1 MSLLLL
7 LPARA
12 DAAPTS
18 SPYSWTLSSTD
29 VSAFDTAIP
38 KNGVNWIVSK
48 TGAGSL
54 QNYDNTK
61 GKQFGSSKSPV
72 STLTFTSTGFAG
84 LSISE
89 VKVNTSG
96 ASGTNATVSVKI
108 GEDDYVNGSSTSVKL
123 TTSAT
128 EYSFKPSAGSA
139 VGEVSIQ
146 WSVTEKAVY
155 VKSIEVTYT
164 DQVIEKKDV
173 VLTAVAA
180 APELEAGSVMS
191 FSDFVEATVDGAS
204 SDEAAASVFVKTGS
218 DADNEFVE
226 IDNDAKTIKGLKA
239 TSGPVTLYAY
249 VPASDK
255 FNATAENVPFNV
267 TVKAAAP
274 KVPGPVMSVPVADA
288 AGEIALDLG
297 KSVTFTSENASKLRV
312 LAMANN
318 DDNASA
324 FNGDFDGDSWT
335 FTPVAEDTYI
345 LSVTALDSE
354 GNESGDALEVTVN
367 VTKVPAPLCGDI
379 VFSLAGGE
387 VKAGTVV
394 TVSCEN
400 AAMIKYTVNGG
411 EVNTAEGDSFDYT
424 VNEASAIKAWGV
436 NADGIA
442 GAEAVV
448 NYTIKQSTSTVYT
461 LVTSADDIA
470 DGDKVLV
477 VTKNGNDYYA
487 MTNSLL
493 SSKITSNSVT
503 VTDGVVELED
513 GQTSVEVL
521 TVEEGADSD
530 AEKYALK
537 GTKGYVT
544 STSSTNT
551 SFGTSAYYSD
561 VKITANGVTTWY
573 VNSTRVLSGY
583 SGANGVDFRAYQPAN
598 AVLDIY
604 LFREGAATP
613 KTKVTLGVKEG
624 VNTEIGVGETLAAGW
639 LSATVDGEENAEA
652 LAAVSYSVT
661 EGADVVTVA
670 ADGAITAGENPG
682 TAKVTATIAN
692 NKLFELVSEP
702 VVLDVTVVET
712 KCKAPVLKVGETVLA
727 DNAELTVG
735 DVITITTATEGA
747 ALFYSTQ
754 NGPDHE
760 YDVENGLKLGFGTYT
775 ITATAKK
782 EGLENASVT
791 LTGVKV
797 SKKAPEIG
805 FADAERTVYLSDFV
819 EAIAI
824 AEHDFINRNNLPVVF
839 TSSDPK
845 VASIDETTGDI
856 QFWNQGVTTISAAFA
871 GNDEYEA
878 LTVDYK
884 LNVNLTRP
892 AGESFTL
899 EFTLDPNGG
908 YSNSGTDLT
917 AATAIS
923 DVLKTGADKVASF
936 TDFARVK
943 YNSRLG
949 LRMGTNDNPGNITIN
964 FNETLRIT
972 QLKAYVAK
980 WTSDNVTFLLINDKR
995 SDIKEVVGTDKTI
1008 DEQERTYNYDVPME
1022 TDALTLRTI
1031 DTSYEEVQS
1040 PSKRIFIKA
1049 LDITVESGLNAPVPF
1064 DEGGYVIP
1072 RSQFNNVE
1080 TDFIRFEHEAGVDIF
1095 YRYTGGAAG
1104 DPNVKPNKAPARAEE
1119 AAETATH
1126 PDAEGETFTKLAT
1139 DTSVTDKTTG
1149 KYYPYGENYEQWQGG
1164 VLKVFAQKTA
1174 EDGTVQR
1181 SPIHTFNLAI
1191 PTSVEGIEAEGNG
1204 EVEYFNLQGVKVQN
1218 PEKGI
1223 YIRVQDGKAVKIAK

>member
-12 DAAPTS
+12 AEQSITIKPGDFGTQGS
-18 SPYSWTLSSTD
+18 YLRTETKKTISN
-29 VSAFDTAIP
+29 VEF
-38 KNGVNWIVSK
+38 GVM
-48 TGAGSL
+48 
-54 QNYDNTK
+54 
-61 GKQFGSSKSPV
+61 
-72 STLTFTSTGFAG
+72 
-84 LSISE
+84 
-89 VKVNTSG
+89 
-96 ASGTNATVSVKI
+96 
-108 GEDDYVNGSSTSVKL
+108 YVNPNSGQIQKGNFYLYNT
-123 TTSAT
+123 
-128 EYSFKPSAGSA
+128 
-139 VGEVSIQ
+139 GEMPGVITKVV
-146 WSVTEKAVY
+146 VTEKSGTFTPSTSYLNLGDKAISGKQTTGSITGTETSGTPKTVVFDVPVKDQTHKYFNLSGNMVTGTSCITNVIVY
-155 VKSIEVTYT
+155 YT
-164 DQVIEKKDV
+164 AGSKTDV
-173 VLTAVAA
+173 VLTV
-180 APELEAGSVMS
+180 
-191 FSDFVEATVDGAS
+191 
-204 SDEAAASVFVKTGS
+204 S
-218 DADNEFVE
+218 DAIEADMTVGDVSYLDVQCN
-226 IDNDAKTIKGLKA
+226 
-239 TSGPVTLYAY
+239 
-249 VPASDK
+249 PASAEADLVFSSEPADAVTFGEYDSSLKIISYTAANAYDNVRISVNLPSDK
-255 FNATAENVPFNV
+255 YDVTGAYTSHAFAIKAVPL
-267 TVKAAAP
+267 
-274 KVPGPVMSVPVADA
+274 VPEQVVSDPVAVD
-288 AGEIALDLG
+288 ENISLNLG
-297 KSVTFTSENASKLRV
+297 NSVTFSSTNASKLDFEV
-312 LAMANN
+312 ECTPATV
-318 DDNASA
+318 DVTG
-324 FNGDFDGDSWT
+324 FNGQFAGSSHE
-335 FTPVAEDTYI
+335 FKPVAEGEYI
-345 LSVTALDSE
+345 
-354 GNESGDALEVTVN
+354 VTVTPVDEAGAKLSDKALFVTVT
-367 VTKVPAPLCGDI
+367 VTKVAAPLCGNI

-448 NYTIKQSTSTVYT
+448 NYTIKQSASTVYT
-461 LVTSADDIA
+461 LVTDVNDIA

-477 VTKNGNDYYA
+477 VTKNGKDYYA

-503 VTDGVVELED
+503 VKDGVIELKD
-513 GQTSVEVL
+513 GQDSVEVF
-521 TVEEGADSD
+521 TVEEGADSY

-561 VKITANGVTTWY
+561 VKITADGVTTWY

-583 SGANGVDFRAYQPAN
+583 SGKNGVDFRAYQPAD
-598 AVLDIY
+598 AVLAIY
-604 LFREGAATP
+604 LFREGVATP
-613 KTKVTLGVKEG
+613 KAKVTLGVKEG
-624 VNTEIGVGETLAAGW
+624 VNAEIGVGETLAAGW
-639 LSATVDGEENAEA
+639 LSATVDGVENAEA
-652 LAAVSYSVT
+652 LAAVTYSVT
-661 EGADVVTVA
+661 EGAGVVTVA

-692 NKLFELVSEP
+692 NKLFELASEP

-760 YDVENGLKLGFGTYT
+760 YDVENGLKLGAGTYT

-791 LTGVKV
+791 LTGVEV

-819 EAIAI
+819 ESREIT
-824 AEHDFINRNNLPVVF
+824 EHEFINRNNLSVVF
-839 TSSDPK
+839 KSSDPK
-845 VASIDETTGDI
+845 VASIDENTGDI
-856 QFWNQGVTTISAAFA
+856 HFWNKGVTTISAEFA

-878 LTVDYK
+878 ATVDYK

-892 AGESFTL
+892 VGESFTL
-899 EFTLDPNGG
+899 EFTMDPTGS
-908 YSNSGTDLT
+908 YSNSGTDMT
-917 AATAIS
+917 TSTAIA
-923 DVLKTGADKVASF
+923 DVLKTGADKVESF
-936 TDFARVK
+936 TDFAYAK

-949 LRMGTNDNPGNITIN
+949 LRMGTNNNPGRITIN
-964 FNETLRIT
+964 FPEVLRIT

-980 WTSDNVTFLLINDKR
+980 WRTDNVTFLLINDKR
-995 SDIKEVVGTDKTI
+995 SDVKISVGDDKEI

-1022 TDALTLRTI
+1022 ADALTLRTI

-1064 DEGGYVIP
+1064 DESGNVIP
-1072 RSQFNNVE
+1072 RTSFNGVE

-1095 YRYTGGAAG
+1095 YRYTAGEAG
-1104 DPNVKPNKAPARAEE
+1104 DPSVKPSKAPARAGE

-1126 PDAEGETFTKLAT
+1126 PEAVGETFTKLAT
-1139 DTSVTDKTTG
+1139 DASVTDKTTG

-1174 EDGTVQR
+1174 GDGTVQR

>member
-1 MSLLLL
+1 M
-7 LPARA
+7 
-12 DAAPTS
+12 
-18 SPYSWTLSSTD
+18 YW
-29 VSAFDTAIP
+29 
-38 KNGVNWIVSK
+38 G
-48 TGAGSL
+48 
-54 QNYDNTK
+54 
-61 GKQFGSSKSPV
+61 PV
-72 STLTFTSTGFAG
+72 SITYSD
-84 LSISE
+84 
-89 VKVNTSG
+89 
-96 ASGTNATVSVKI
+96 GT
-108 GEDDYVNGSSTSVKL
+108 
-123 TTSAT
+123 
-128 EYSFKPSAGSA
+128 
-139 VGEVSIQ
+139 
-146 WSVTEKAVY
+146 VT
-155 VKSIEVTYT
+155 
-164 DQVIEKKDV
+164 KKDV

-191 FSDFVEATVDGAS
+191 FSDFVEAKVDGATNMDAQNAIMVATES
-204 SDEAAASVFVKTGS
+204 EADK
-218 DADNEFVE
+218 EFVE
-226 IDNDAKTIKGLKA
+226 IDNVAKTIRGLKA
-239 TSGPVTLYAY
+239 TSAPVTLYAY
-249 VPASDK
+249 VPASEK

-274 KVPGPVMSVPVADA
+274 KVPGPVVSVPVADA
-288 AGEIALDLG
+288 DGEIALDLG
-297 KSVTFTSENASKLRV
+297 KSVTFSSENASKLRV
-312 LAMANN
+312 VAMANN
-318 DDNASA
+318 DENATA

-354 GNESGDALEVTVN
+354 GNDSGDALEVTVN
-367 VTKVPAPLCGDI
+367 VTKVAAPLCGNI

-411 EVNTAEGDSFDYT
+411 EENTAEGDSFDYT
-424 VNEASAIKAWGV
+424 VNEASAIRAWGV

-442 GAEAVV
+442 GAEAVA
-448 NYTIKQSTSTVYT
+448 NYTLKQSTSTVYT
-461 LVTSADDIA
+461 LMTSGDKVAH
-470 DGDKVLV
+470 GDKVLV
-477 VTKNGNDYYA
+477 VGINDGSYYA
-487 MTNSLL
+487 MTNTVT
-493 SSKITSNSVT
+493 SSKITSSSVT
-503 VTDGVVELED
+503 VTDGTIELED
-513 GQTSVEVL
+513 GQTTIGVF
-521 TVEEGADSD
+521 TVEEGAG
-530 AEKYALK
+530 ANAGKYALK
-537 GTKGYVT
+537 GDKGYVT
-544 STSSTNT
+544 KGTDNT
-551 SFGTSAYYSD
+551 DTKFGNAYYSTVTID
-561 VKITANGVTTWY
+561 NNNVVKWY
-573 VNSTRVLSGY
+573 ISADRWLRSFMGR
-583 SGANGVDFRAYQPAN
+583 DFRGYTTDSYQD
-598 AVLDIY
+598 VY
-604 LFREGAATP
+604 LFREGVATP
-613 KTKVTLGVKEG
+613 KAKVTLGVKEG
-624 VNTEIGVGETLAAGW
+624 VNTEIGVGETLPAGW

-692 NKLFELVSEP
+692 NKLFELASEP

-760 YDVENGLKLGFGTYT
+760 YDVENGLKLGSGTYT

-819 EAIAI
+819 ESREIT
-824 AEHDFINRNNLPVVF
+824 EHEFINRNNLSVVF
-839 TSSDPK
+839 KSSEPK
-845 VASIDETTGDI
+845 VASIDENTGDI
-856 QFWNQGVTTISAAFA
+856 HFWNKGVTKISAAFA

-892 AGESFTL
+892 VGESFTL
-899 EFTLDPNGG
+899 EFTMDPSGS
-908 YSNSGTDLT
+908 YSNSGTDMT
-917 AATAIS
+917 ATTAVA
-923 DVLKTGADKVASF
+923 DVLKTGADKVESF
-936 TDFARVK
+936 TDFAYTK

-949 LRMGTNDNPGNITIN
+949 LRMGTNNNPGQITIN
-964 FNETLRIT
+964 FPEVLRIT

-980 WTSDNVTFLLINDKR
+980 WRTDNVTFLLINDKR
-995 SDIKEVVGTDKTI
+995 SDVKISVGDDTTI

-1031 DTSYEEVQS
+1031 DTSYEEVTS

-1064 DEGGYVIP
+1064 DESGNVIP
-1072 RSQFNNVE
+1072 RTSFDGVE

-1095 YRYTGGAAG
+1095 YSYTGGTAG
-1104 DPNVKPNKAPARAEE
+1104 DPNVKPSKAPARAGE

-1126 PDAEGETFTKLAT
+1126 PEAVGETFIKLAT

-1174 EDGTVQR
+1174 GDGTVQR